1 MPKPRRRPSHTLR
14 RLCAHDVL
22 ERGELEERLPGLV
35 SPFDARNVDCAAYR
49 LSVGPEVYVSPAGG
63 ADDPNVRTK
72 KQLAQRES
80 VIVPPGQFGFL
91 VTEEVVR
98 VPVDAIAFISIRAKV
113 KSRGLVNVSGFHAD
127 PGYEG
132 RLVFAVF
139 NAGPAPVHLA
149 RGDDCFLI
157 WFADLDRASW
167 HVKRGGGYDGIP
179 SELINPIAGE
189 VQSFAGLF
197 KKIKDTEE
205 ALEKRLSAVERYNT
219 AVLLIGG
226 ALLSVLVGIGL
237 NKGAPFLATVNP
249 PGVASPS
256 NAGPAANGR
265 AARGVQTP

>member
-1 MPKPRRRPSHTLR
+1 MTFWS
-14 RLCAHDVL
+14 
-22 ERGELEERLPGLV
+22 GEKLEENLPQLV
-35 SPFDARNVDCAAYR
+35 SPFASCNIDCAVYR

-63 ADDPNVRTK
+63 ADDPNMRTK
-72 KQLAQRES
+72 KQLALRES

-91 VTEEVVR
+91 VTEEVIK
-98 VPVDAIAFISIRAKV
+98 VPADAIAFISIRAKV

-157 WFADLDRASW
+157 WFADLDRASR
-167 HVKRGGGYDGIP
+167 HAKRGSGYDGIP

-189 VQSFAGLF
+189 VQSFAGLS
-197 KKIKDTEE
+197 KRIKDTEE

-237 NKGAPFLATVNP
+237 NKGVPWLLAAVNP
-249 PGVASPS
+249 PGVASPY
-256 NAGPAANGR
+256 NTGPAANDR
-265 AARGVQTP
+265 AARGTQTP